1 MDEKELLQHK
11 YNNALRQLGSMS
23 DAFFTAMAQA
33 EMLAAKVAE
42 LEKKL
47 AETDAEKQEGDLD

>member
-33 EMLAAKVAE
+33 EMLATKVAE

>member
-47 AETDAEKQEGDLD
+47 AEKDATTDEGDLD